1 MRLMRRL
8 ERQRCSDSCGRLR
21 PVHRPGSMSVHGRAV
36 VCVVVP
42 CVVALLMPATGCQRL
57 VKPTDSQAPAFE
69 DILKI
74 DVHSHLYE
82 DNALL
87 VDMLRRSRI
96 HVVNVAVGGTDG
108 HIEIMHRI
116 AEDLHVRYPDLFSFA
131 STFDLTE
138 IDDRDFSQ
146 RTIRWLDETFER
158 GAIMTKIW
166 KEIGLKLRT
175 PSREFLLP
183 NDPIFDGIYA
193 HLARRGK
200 PLMAHI
206 AEPLDAWL
214 PLDPESVHYG
224 YYSTTPE
231 WHLYGR
237 EEFPRHAELIAA
249 RDNIMVKHPDLVVI
263 GAHLASLEHDVDEVA
278 DRLERYPNFY
288 VDVAARTR
296 DLSRQPTEK
305 VRNFFLEY
313 EDRILYG
320 LDASWRPYRDGPRTD
335 DERIAFVTRLEQRYR
350 SDYAFYAGTGTV
362 EYAGRIVPALGLPR
376 RVLEKFYS
384 RNAIRLLPGLA
395 SARAS
400 GGDR

>member
-1 MRLMRRL
+1 MRLTRRL
-8 ERQRCSDSCGRLR
+8 EGQRSSDSCTRR
-21 PVHRPGSMSVHGRAV
+21 RPGQRMSSMFVQGRVVIGAV
-36 VCVVVP
+36 LLCVA
-42 CVVALLMPATGCQRL
+42 ALLVSATACQRL
-57 VKPTDSQAPAFE
+57 VRPGDSQAPAFE
-69 DILKI
+69 EILKI

-82 DNALL
+82 DKSLL

-116 AEDLHVRYPDLFSFA
+116 AEDLHVRYPNVFSFA

-138 IDDRDFSQ
+138 IEEPDFTQ

-158 GAIMTKIW
+158 GAVMTKIW
-166 KEIGLKLRT
+166 KEIGLKLKTR
-175 PSREFLLP
+175 SGEFVLP

-193 HLARRGK
+193 ELARRGK

-206 AEPLDAWL
+206 ADPLDAWL
-214 PLDPESVHYG
+214 PLDPQSIHYG

-237 EEFPRHAELIAA
+237 GEFPQHAKLIAA
-249 RDNIMVKHPDLVVI
+249 RDNIMEKHPDLIVI
-263 GAHLASLEHDVDEVA
+263 GAHLGSLEHDVDEVA
-278 DRLERYPNFY
+278 DRLERYRNFY
-288 VDVAARTR
+288 VDVAARTC

-305 VRNFFLEY
+305 VRNFFLKY

-320 LDASWRPYRDGPRTD
+320 LDASWRPYRDGRRTD
-335 DERIAFVTRLEQRYR
+335 EEFIAFVARLEQRYR

-362 EYAGRIVPALGLPR
+362 ESAGRMVLALGLPR
-376 RVLEKFYS
+376 SVLEKFYS

-395 SARAS
+395 SAR
-400 GGDR
+400 GKRTR